1 MFILTKVGQFWVKF
15 DLLDKAFLIVSI
27 LPKQLQQIH
36 PFLILLSLLIFYC
49 KLVSAGARADRN
61 REWGFC
67 VQGGVLSEDNV
78 SVESGA
84 RDITG
89 RGFHSDCC
97 VAGRGVG

>member
-36 PFLILLSLLIFYC
+36 PFLIVLSSLILDC
-49 KLVSAGARADRN
+49 KLVGAVGCADRN

-67 VQGGVLSEDNV
+67 VQGGVFSENNV
-78 SVESGA
+78 SVKSGA
-84 RDITG
+84 RDIAV
-89 RGFHSDCC
+89 RGLHCDCC
-97 VAGRGVG
+97 VAGKGVG